1 MALKDSVLNVVIRAR
16 DATGDGFRRLR
27 GSIGGA
33 ESSTNKLGNSIKR
46 AVVAIGALAAT
57 YLSLRAI
64 TGFFTGAVRESAEFE
79 EALARVKAVS
89 QATTED
95 MDRLKAAAT
104 EMGADTTFNASQAA
118 AALETLARAGLD
130 TNESLAALPEVL
142 ALARGN
148 SIELA
153 EAASLVTQ
161 SIQGFGE
168 SFQESGRY
176 ADVLTR
182 AAQRANTNVTGLG
195 QALSYAAPT
204 ARALGLDVEQ
214 TAALVGKL
222 ADAGIDASRAGTAL
236 NSIFS
241 QFQNPASKFR
251 GELDALGIS
260 TNDFSDALEQ
270 LEGAGANGQA
280 AINAVGQ
287 EAGPALRALLAQGTG
302 SLREL
307 EAELRKA
314 GGAAQEAADTMDD
327 TLPGALE
334 RLGSAW
340 RTLKRAIG
348 DNVLGPAKDA
358 VDELAA
364 GIADFVSSGGVKK
377 LGQDFRAMF
386 IDITD
391 RAREFIK
398 AFDFKSA
405 TEKAGTA
412 LREFGDSLA
421 SIKTGL
427 QVTGNVISTVFNG
440 IGFVVGGAM
449 ATIAKGLALVGFAAS
464 GAVQLLNKVG
474 IVSDQFAQKTSD
486 HVNALNASADAMMN
500 YSVGALTQV
509 GKNLGVV
516 AEETKKATKETKA
529 QKDAAD
535 DAAVANNFWAFAAK
549 GAADALDEVSAAADK
564 GAVAA
569 EEQAQKVS
577 DLQANYDALKA
588 SGTASVQEL
597 GEALVALKREQDS
610 AVQSSAALEAA
621 YRTLGTTSQ
630 AELIKA
636 AETAKT
642 AFETIQASGTASAED
657 VQRAY
662 AAYAKTVKETGDE
675 TLISAVEA
683 EGAALGLTEQLEE
696 SGKAGAKAGE
706 EIKAGLDK
714 AKQAA
719 AELKVKED
727 EAAAASEARAS
738 KMAALGDAIGKALT
752 KARVSVTKLS
762 AAARNLF
769 EKRTGGN
776 AFVEESE
783 NLSKS
788 LEENTRRV
796 DELNSARSRMMRN
809 SFAAWFAD
817 TALAAARTRREFY
830 SQAVAME
837 ALQKQIVSGALSLD
851 QLNRLSDRAANK
863 FNLLDGQRLSGLQG
877 AIDSARA
884 KMDNLNQSAE
894 STLNSLQ
901 QRLAEIQGDTEEAQ
915 RLQYEAERKRLQVE
929 LESAQQAGADNAAAD
944 YQRALD
950 QLSKINTIEQKNR
963 REAENQREREAADR
977 QARQEQAERERQ
989 AAEATQ
995 RRDASTTTNRQ
1006 DSQGSRQTIVLQTPQ
1021 GGTTEVQTNDPDGF
1035 LSALEQAGLRSAN

>member
-1 MALKDSVLNVVIRAR
+1 MALKDSVLNVVIRAK

-33 ESSTNKLGNSIKR
+33 ESSTNKLGDSIKR

-64 TGFFTGAVRESAEFE
+64 TGFFTAAVKESADFE
-79 EALARVKAVS
+79 EQLAKVEAVS
-89 QATTED
+89 GATADE
-95 MDRLKAAAT
+95 MGRLKEAAT
-104 EMGADTTFNASQAA
+104 EMGATTTFNASQAA
-118 AALETLARAGLD
+118 NAMETLSRAGLN
-130 TNESLAALPEVL
+130 TEETLQALPEVL

-161 SIQGFGE
+161 SIQGMGGTFA
-168 SFQESGRY
+168 ESGRY

-364 GIADFVSSGGVKK
+364 GIADFVSSGGVEK

-474 IVSDQFAQKTSD
+474 ITSDQFAQKTSD

-529 QKDAAD
+529 QKDAAA

-549 GAADALDEVSAAADK
+549 GAGGALDEVSAAADK

-597 GEALVALKREQDS
+597 GEALVALNREQEK

-662 AAYAKTVKETGDE
+662 AAYAKTVKETGDQ

-683 EGAALGLTEQLEE
+683 KGAALGLTEQLEAT
-696 SGKAGAKAGE
+696 GKAGETAGTQ
-706 EIKAGLDK
+706 IKAGLDK
-714 AKQAA
+714 AAVA
-719 AELKVKED
+719 SAELKVQED
-727 EAAAASEARAS
+727 AAAAAAEARTS
-738 KMAALGDAIGKALT
+738 KLAAWGNAFGKALT
-752 KARVSVTKLS
+752 NARESVTALS
-762 AAARNLF
+762 SAARNLF
-769 EKRTGGN
+769 EAKIGGN
-776 AFVEESE
+776 AFVSESE
-783 NLSKS
+783 SASES
-788 LEENTRRV
+788 LEKTRRRV
-796 DELNSARSRMMRN
+796 DELESSRRRLMSN
-809 SFAAWFAD
+809 SFAAWFTD
-817 TALAAARTRREFY
+817 TALAAQVVKKEFLKQKVAADALLE
-830 SQAVAME
+830 SIQAGN
-837 ALQKQIVSGALSLD
+837 VSLNQMSAASLKASGQFD
-851 QLNRLSDRAANK
+851 
-863 FNLLDGQRLSGLQG
+863 LLDDQTLSGLQS
-877 AIDSARA
+877 AINSARS
-884 KMDNLNQSAE
+884 KLESLNSSAE
-894 STLNSLQ
+894 STLNGLR
-901 QRLAEIQGDTEEAQ
+901 QRLADIQGDTEEAQ

-929 LESAQQAGADNAAAD
+929 LESAQQAGANNAAAD